1 MNRQV
6 SMEQGSYGND
16 LIYENWIDHQSFHML
31 SLTSKNLVQIN
42 YDLIFFISN
51 NLLFYFSLFQAI
63 ALIGDWKQEIYNKIA
78 MCRGFTILITSAK
91 LATICS
97 MKPS

>member
-1 MNRQV
+1 MRHNALTKQC
-6 SMEQGSYGND
+6 NPNT
-16 LIYENWIDHQSFHML
+16 LKML
-31 SLTSKNLVQIN
+31 NEAKRLVV
-42 YDLIFFISN
+42 L
-51 NLLFYFSLFQAI
+51 AI